1 LKALQGT
8 PQVDAPQVGKRPV
21 GRPRKLRLINHLEPV
36 ELEVKAPSAAERM
49 ELKIPGSS
57 AFRAIR
63 DLMSID
69 PEMSLSSRLLE
80 SNRAQKQLVRLAEQ
94 DLVIGQEAMQLVRRL
109 HRHMAAHPQL
119 NLRALCVEVTKACP
133 DTQGPSFEP
142 GARFLRSLDL
152 VDEFLH
158 QHGTVPN

>member
-1 LKALQGT
+1 M
-8 PQVDAPQVGKRPV
+8 GKRPV
-21 GRPRKLRLINHLEPV
+21 GRPRKLRLADSLEPV

-69 PEMSLSSRLLE
+69 PEMALSSRLPG
-80 SNRAQKQLVRLAEQ
+80 SSRAQQQMVRLAEQ
-94 DLVIGQEAMQLVRRL
+94 DLDTAQEAVQLVRRL
-109 HRHMAAHPQL
+109 HRHMAAHPEL

-133 DTQGPSFEP
+133 DTQGPSSEP
-142 GARFLRSLDL
+142 GARFLQSLDL

-158 QHGTVPN
+158 QQKTGLC